1 MDYWAATLCPS
12 LYKHL
17 PLHTITCSTV
27 TIENC
32 AIDYVLIHL
41 PIIFSH
47 CKMFN
52 FTPLKFPG
60 SFCSLNSLIITSGR
74 IYSPSH
80 MCFKYVDLL
89 LFVII

>member
-1 MDYWAATLCPS
+1 MGVYTLICLIPPLAHQNLGVHKLMDYWAAALCPS

-47 CKMFN
+47 CKM
-52 FTPLKFPG
+52 
-60 SFCSLNSLIITSGR
+60 
-74 IYSPSH
+74 
-80 MCFKYVDLL
+80 
-89 LFVII
+89 

>member
-1 MDYWAATLCPS
+1 MDYWAAALCPS

-47 CKMFN
+47 CKM
-52 FTPLKFPG
+52 
-60 SFCSLNSLIITSGR
+60 
-74 IYSPSH
+74 
-80 MCFKYVDLL
+80 
-89 LFVII
+89 

>member
-32 AIDYVLIHL
+32 AIDYVLIQFYRSYFL
-41 PIIFSH
+41 TVK
-47 CKMFN
+47 CK
-52 FTPLKFPG
+52 
-60 SFCSLNSLIITSGR
+60 I
-74 IYSPSH
+74 
-80 MCFKYVDLL
+80 LL
-89 LFVII
+89 LCSFQVYFAP